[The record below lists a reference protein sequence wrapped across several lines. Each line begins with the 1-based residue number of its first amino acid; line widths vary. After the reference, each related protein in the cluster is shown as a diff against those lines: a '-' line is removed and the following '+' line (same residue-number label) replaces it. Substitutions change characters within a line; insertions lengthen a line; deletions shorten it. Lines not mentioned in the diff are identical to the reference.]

1 MPIDPSTQS
10 IDIRRIFTGLALA
23 AVLLLALW
31 FRGLPLLFVIL
42 LVCALGLWE
51 FYSLFWGSSRVPSRI
66 CAIVLGWC
74 MGVSTFSLGFGPK
87 ILKYRKGKTEYA
99 LSLVPLGGYVALVGE
114 SDPKDI
120 PEGFTEKESFALRP
134 AWHMWS
140 QAHRS
145 CLPQARGHV
154 LHTQRCE

>member
-31 FRGLPLLFVIL
+31 LRGLPLLFVIL

-66 CAIVLGWC
+66 CAIVLGWG
-74 MGVSTFSLGFGPK
+74 MISLPGCAAPRMLWCF
-87 ILKYRKGKTEYA
+87 LARA
-99 LSLVPLGGYVALVGE
+99 LC
-114 SDPKDI
+114 
-120 PEGFTEKESFALRP
+120 
-134 AWHMWS
+134 WH
-140 QAHRS
+140 
-145 CLPQARGHV
+145 P
-154 LHTQRCE
+154 